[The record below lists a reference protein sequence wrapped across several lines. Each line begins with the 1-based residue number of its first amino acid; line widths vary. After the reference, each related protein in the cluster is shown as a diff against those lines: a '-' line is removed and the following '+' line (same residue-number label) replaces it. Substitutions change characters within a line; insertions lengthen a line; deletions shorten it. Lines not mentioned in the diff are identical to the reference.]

1 MLRWFCS
8 CRHARSRAC
17 LPCLSK
23 ALEPQPGLRLSKT
36 QTRGRDCAARKAW
49 GRPCPS
55 LPPPLRSGLFVPS
68 NTREKHVCHT
78 KAAKNS
84 STLTA
89 RLQRRTAHVRASGAL
104 HQADGRGT
112 SERVR
117 LLQPDHNRVGVCR
130 PWPQTSANS
139 ALQDLSC
146 TFDAYLL
153 RMRTIMPTPNS
164 RLLESP

>member
-1 MLRWFCS
+1 MLRGFCS

-17 LPCLSK
+17 LPCWSK

-78 KAAKNS
+78 KAAKNTS
-84 STLTA
+84 ALTA

-117 LLQPDHNRVGVCR
+117 LLPPDPNRVGVCR

-139 ALQDLSC
+139 ALQDLFC
-146 TFDAYLL
+146 IFDAYLL
-153 RMRTIMPTPNS
+153 HMRTIMPTPNS
-164 RLLESP
+164 RFT

>member
-1 MLRWFCS
+1 MLRGFCS

-17 LPCLSK
+17 LPCWSK
-23 ALEPQPGLRLSKT
+23 APEPQPGLRLSKT

-104 HQADGRGT
+104 HQADGQWARQSAFVFFHLITTAFAFVVRGLKPLQIPPCRT
-112 SERVR
+112 FPV
-117 LLQPDHNRVGVCR
+117 LLMRI
-130 PWPQTSANS
+130 TT
-139 ALQDLSC
+139 L
-146 TFDAYLL
+146 AY
-153 RMRTIMPTPNS
+153 
-164 RLLESP
+164 

>member
-1 MLRWFCS
+1 MLRGFCS

-17 LPCLSK
+17 LPCWSK
-23 ALEPQPGLRLSKT
+23 APEPQPGLRLSKT

-89 RLQRRTAHVRASGAL
+89 RLQRRTAHVRARQMGVARQSASVFFNLITTAL
-104 HQADGRGT
+104 AFVVRGLKPLQIPPFRT
-112 SERVR
+112 FPV
-117 LLQPDHNRVGVCR
+117 LL
-130 PWPQTSANS
+130 
-139 ALQDLSC
+139 
-146 TFDAYLL
+146 
-153 RMRTIMPTPNS
+153 MRIYYACV
-164 RLLESP
+164 L